1 MTPWTVALQA
11 PLSVGFFRY
20 EYWSGLPFPPPGD
33 LPDPRIEPAS
43 SALADGFFTSEPR
56 YHKSLKTELTEN
68 SLKIYQNME
77 RYSATSAN
85 EENVLEKDDGSWKT
99 S

>member
-33 LPDPRIEPAS
+33 LPDPRIEPESPAY
-43 SALADGFFTSEPR
+43 SALTGGFFTTEPPGKPPGGR
-56 YHKSLKTELTEN
+56 AHYKIKVYILGLKTITF
-68 SLKIYQNME
+68 
-77 RYSATSAN
+77 
-85 EENVLEKDDGSWKT
+85 
-99 S
+99 